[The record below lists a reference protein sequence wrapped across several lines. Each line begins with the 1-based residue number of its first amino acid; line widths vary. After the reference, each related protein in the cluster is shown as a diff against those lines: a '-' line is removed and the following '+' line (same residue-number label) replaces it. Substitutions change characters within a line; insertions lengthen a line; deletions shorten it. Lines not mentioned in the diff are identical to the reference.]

1 VDGAFASDLGKDEKL
16 ARISPGIEARHGLFA
31 SPGGGTRREEILAT
45 AARMFASSGLKVSLQ
60 EIAEACG
67 ILAGS
72 LYHHFASKEAIVAEL
87 IAAYRADLEALADDA
102 RASLDSPQRSDLE
115 RIVQFAE
122 AIVGCAT
129 RHPAA
134 LLQTLYM
141 APSDKDPRGSLSTPF
156 APDVIVQA
164 MNAILHAAR
173 ENGYIRP
180 DTNPE
185 MLASQLCESMFN
197 SGLGTYHLKPEG
209 TEVPRTKC
217 QMLLQ
222 GIAIAPPG
230 DAALDA
236 SPAFE
241 IAQNVIENWETQ
253 EGDLQL
259 ARLQQAARRE
269 FGRNS
274 FEAATVR
281 DIAEAANMSTS
292 AIYRLAGSKDNL
304 LASIMK
310 PFVKHVSESW
320 DELMESSS
328 SNVEKLDAL
337 IWVNINLLD
346 RFSEE
351 FRIQIAW
358 LRNAPP
364 QPWADFSGFAK
375 RLCQLKSLLKAGE
388 QEGTFRQP
396 GSSLDIRA
404 HCLLELSWMPR
415 TMMLARGRPAALA
428 QARATLIRG
437 AAAKVG

>member
-1 VDGAFASDLGKDEKL
+1 VDGALASDLGKDEKL
-16 ARISPGIEARHGLFA
+16 ARISPGMEAGDSLSA
-31 SPGGGTRREEILAT
+31 SPGGRTRREEILAT
-45 AARMFASSGLKVSLQ
+45 AGRMFASSGLKVSLQ
-60 EIAEACG
+60 DIAEACG

-72 LYHHFASKEAIVAEL
+72 LYHHFDSKEAIVSEL
-87 IAAYRADLEALADDA
+87 IAAYRADLEALAGDA
-102 RASLDSPQRSDLE
+102 RASLDGPRQSDLE
-115 RIVQFAE
+115 QIVQFAE
-122 AIVGCAT
+122 AIVGCAA

-141 APSDKDPRGSLSTPF
+141 APSGNERGGSLSTPF
-156 APDVIVQA
+156 APDVIVGA

-173 ENGYIRP
+173 ENGYLRP
-180 DTNPE
+180 DANLE
-185 MLASQLCESMFN
+185 MLTSQLCESMFN
-197 SGLGTYHLKPEG
+197 SGLGTYHLRPEG
-209 TEVPRTKC
+209 AEVPGTKC
-217 QMLLQ
+217 RMLLE
-222 GIAIAPPG
+222 GIAIDPPD
-230 DAALDA
+230 DAALNA
-236 SPAFE
+236 SPAFG
-241 IAQNVIENWETQ
+241 IAQKVIENWETQ
-253 EGDLQL
+253 DGDLQL

-269 FGRNS
+269 FGRSS

-304 LASIMK
+304 LGLIMK

-320 DELMESSS
+320 DELMASSS

-337 IWVNINLLD
+337 IWININLLD

-375 RLCQLKSLLKAGE
+375 RLDQLKGLLKAGE
-388 QEGTFRQP
+388 QEGAFRQP
-396 GSSLDIRA
+396 GSSLDVRA

-415 TMMLARGRPAALA
+415 AIMLACGRPAALA

-437 AAAKVG
+437 AARPG

>member
-1 VDGAFASDLGKDEKL
+1 M
-16 ARISPGIEARHGLFA
+16 EAQDSLPAGSSGR
-31 SPGGGTRREEILAT
+31 TRREEILAT
-45 AARMFASSGLKVSLQ
+45 AGRMFASSGVKVSLQ

-72 LYHHFASKEAIVAEL
+72 LYHHFDSKEAIIAEL
-87 IAAYRADLEALADDA
+87 IAAYRADLEALVQ
-102 RASLDSPQRSDLE
+102 RPRESPDKPERSDFE

-122 AIVGCAT
+122 AIVACAA

-141 APSDKDPRGSLSTPF
+141 TQADNVAGGSLSTPF
-156 APDVIVQA
+156 TPATIVED
-164 MNAILHAAR
+164 MGAILLSAR
-173 ENGYIRP
+173 KNGYIRQ
-180 DTNPE
+180 DANRE
-185 MLASQLCESMFN
+185 MLALQLCESMFN
-197 SGLGTYHLKPEG
+197 FGLGTYHLKPEG
-209 TEVPRTKC
+209 AEVPRTKC
-217 QMLLQ
+217 QMLLE
-222 GIAIAPPG
+222 GIALDVPS
-230 DAALDA
+230 DASLDA
-236 SPAFE
+236 SPAFMV
-241 IAQNVIENWETQ
+241 AQKVIESWETQ
-253 EGDLQL
+253 DDDLQL

-269 FGRNS
+269 FGRS
-274 FEAATVR
+274 GFEAATIR

-304 LASIMK
+304 LGSIMK
-310 PFVKHVSESW
+310 PFVKYVSESW

-337 IWVNINLLD
+337 IWININLLD

-351 FRIQIAW
+351 FRIQLAW

-375 RLCQLKSLLKAGE
+375 RLSQLKGLLKAGE
-388 QEGTFRQP
+388 QEGAFRQP

-415 TMMLARGRPAALA
+415 TIMLACGRPAALA
-428 QARATLIRG
+428 QARATLLRG
-437 AAAKVG
+437 AADRPG